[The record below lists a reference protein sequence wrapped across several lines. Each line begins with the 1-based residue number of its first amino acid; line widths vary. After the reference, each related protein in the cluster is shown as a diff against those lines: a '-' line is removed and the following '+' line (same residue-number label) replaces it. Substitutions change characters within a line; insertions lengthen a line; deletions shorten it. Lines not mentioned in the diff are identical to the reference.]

1 MTSKARQPRSRKSL
15 SIICAVQKSWRQDK
29 ISERPQQIAGQARP
43 ELSSARRFASLLG
56 ELDNAA
62 ALLPAA
68 LAEEAEIRGHLQR
81 FRFDPEF
88 RGPAGRVPI
97 TAFARLVN
105 VSPQALYKI
114 IGGAHMRY
122 DTRARVAAGIKV
134 ILQRGLRWHRRNDT
148 WHPNHD
154 HPNLLLPE

>member
-1 MTSKARQPRSRKSL
+1 ML
-15 SIICAVQKSWRQDK
+15 
-29 ISERPQQIAGQARP
+29 PQ
-43 ELSSARRFASLLG
+43 
-56 ELDNAA
+56 
-62 ALLPAA
+62 A

-88 RGPAGRVPI
+88 RGRAGRVPI
-97 TAFARLVN
+97 TAFAALVN

-114 IGGAHMRY
+114 INGAHMRY
-122 DTRARVAAGIKV
+122 DTRARIAAGIKL

-154 HPNLLLPE
+154 HQNLQP